1 MYELKLI
8 GNALLGR
15 RLVEREIGIQEGKI
29 AKIGRHLEEAEK
41 TFIFK
46 KEVMLPGVIDIHAH
60 FREPGAEY
68 KEDWVS
74 GSKAA
79 AHGGVTLVFEMP
91 NTMPPT
97 TTLQRIEEKKRL
109 AESKCVVDYRV
120 CGGVRKGNIHELAG
134 MAGSVGA
141 FGEIFM
147 CDSFGELQV
156 SKGELLEAYEEIA
169 KTGKVAITHAEDAD
183 INMYFKEKLK
193 KRNDPAMHSE
203 ARPPLSEA
211 VAVANALYLGMSS
224 GVKLHLTHLS
234 TAESL
239 RLVRGMKRRMDVTCD
254 VTPHHLFLTQEN
266 MKELGNFG
274 KMNPPLRSGEDQ
286 AALWKGIN
294 TGVVDI
300 VASDHAPHTKEEKRK
315 PYWEAPAGV
324 PGIETML
331 PLMLTAVKRRWIN
344 LYKLTKLLSINP
356 AKRMGLY
363 PQKGVLSE
371 GSDADIVVVDLNK
384 KQEIRA
390 KNLHSKCG
398 WTPFEGFKTVGAPV
412 MTVSRGRIV
421 YSQPMQSKIY

>member
-1 MYELKLI
+1 MYELKLA
-8 GNALLGR
+8 GHALLNR
-15 RLVEREIGIQEGKI
+15 RLVECEVGISGGKI
-29 AKIGRHLEEAEK
+29 AKIGRHLDEAER
-41 TFIFK
+41 TFVFK

-60 FREPGAEY
+60 FREPGMDY
-68 KEDWVS
+68 KEDWAS
-74 GSKAA
+74 GSRAA

-97 TTLQRIEEKKRL
+97 TTLQRIEEKSKL
-109 AESKCVVDYRV
+109 AESKCVIDYRV

-134 MAGSVGA
+134 MAHAVGA

-147 CDSFGELQV
+147 CESFGELQV
-156 SKGELLEAYEEIA
+156 TKNELLEAYEEIA

-183 INMYFKEKLK
+183 INFYFKEKFK
-193 KRNDPAMHSE
+193 KRNDPAMHPE
-203 ARPPLSEA
+203 VRPPVSEA
-211 VAVANALYLGMSS
+211 VAVATALQIGMAA

-234 TAESL
+234 TKESML
-239 RLVRGMKRRMDVTCD
+239 LVRSMKRRMDVTCD
-254 VTPHHLFLTQEN
+254 VTPHHLFLTKEN

-286 AALWKGIN
+286 AALWNGIN

-300 VASDHAPHTKEEKRK
+300 VASDHAPHMKEEKRK

-344 LYKLTKLLSINP
+344 LYKLTKLLSISP

-363 PQKGVLSE
+363 PQKGVLAE
-371 GSDADIVVVDLNK
+371 GSDADIVVVDLNRK
-384 KQEIRA
+384 REIHA
-390 KNLHSKCG
+390 KDLYTKCK
-398 WTPFEGFKTVGAPV
+398 WTPFEGFQTVGVPV
-412 MTVSRGRIV
+412 MTISRGKIV

>member
-8 GNALLGR
+8 GNALLSR
-15 RLVEREIGIQEGKI
+15 RIVQCEIGISEGRL
-29 AKIGRHLEEAEK
+29 ARIGRNIGEAER
-41 TFIFK
+41 TFVFK

-60 FREPGAEY
+60 FREPGATY
-68 KEDWVS
+68 KEDWES

-79 AHGGVTLVFEMP
+79 AHGGVTLVFDMP

-97 TTLQRIEEKKRL
+97 TTLQRVEEKKKI
-109 AESKCVVDYRV
+109 ADSKCVIDYRI

-134 MAGSVGA
+134 MAPAVGA

-147 CDSFGELQV
+147 CESFGELQI
-156 SKGELLEAYEEIA
+156 SKAELFDAYREIA

-183 INMYFKEKLK
+183 INEYFKERLK
-193 KRNDPAMHSE
+193 KRGDPTIHLE

-211 VAVANALYLGMSS
+211 VAVATSLYLAKDA

-234 TAESL
+234 TKESL
-239 RLVRGMKRRMDVTCD
+239 MLVRGMKRRMDVTCD
-254 VTPHHLFLTQEN
+254 VTPHHLFLTEEN

-274 KMNPPLRSGEDQ
+274 KMNPPLRSREDQ
-286 AALWKGIN
+286 DALWKGIAR
-294 TGVVDI
+294 GVVDI
-300 VASDHAPHTKEEKRK
+300 VASDHAPHTKEEKKK
-315 PYWEAPAGV
+315 PYWEVPAGV

-331 PLMLTAVKRRWIN
+331 PLMLTAVRRRWIS
-344 LYKLTKLLSINP
+344 LYQLTKVLCINP

-363 PQKGVLSE
+363 PQKGVLAQ
-371 GSDADIVVVDLNK
+371 GSDADLVVVDLNK

-398 WTPFEGFKTVGAPV
+398 WTPFEGFKTVGTPI
-412 MTVSRGRIV
+412 MTISRGRIV
-421 YSQPMQSKIY
+421 YSKPMQSKIY

>member
-1 MYELKLI
+1 MYELKLV
-8 GNALLGR
+8 GGALLGR
-15 RLVEREIGIQEGKI
+15 RLVECEIGVSQGKI
-29 AKIGRHLEEAEK
+29 ARIGKHIGEAER
-41 TFIFK
+41 TFVFK
-46 KEVMLPGVIDIHAH
+46 KEIMLPGVIDIHAH
-60 FREPGAEY
+60 FREPGAAY
-68 KEDWVS
+68 KEDWES

-91 NTMPPT
+91 NTMPPA
-97 TTLQRIEEKKRL
+97 TTLQRVEEKSRI
-109 AESKCVVDYRV
+109 AGSKCVIDYRV

-147 CDSFGELQV
+147 CESFGEMQIG
-156 SKGELLEAYEEIA
+156 KAELLEAYKEIA

-183 INMYFKEKLK
+183 INEYFKEKLK
-193 KRNDPAMHSE
+193 KKDDPSIHSE

-211 VAVANALYLGMSS
+211 VAVATALYLAKST

-234 TAESL
+234 TRESML
-239 RLVRGMKRRMDVTCD
+239 LVRSMKRRMDVTCD
-254 VTPHHLFLTQEN
+254 VTPHHLFLTEEN
-266 MKELGNFG
+266 VKELGNFG
-274 KMNPPLRSGEDQ
+274 KMNPPLRSREDQ
-286 AALWKGIN
+286 DALWHGIAA
-294 TGVVDI
+294 GVVDI
-300 VASDHAPHTKEEKRK
+300 VASDHAPHTKEEKKK

-331 PLMLTAVKRRWIN
+331 PLMLTAVRRKWID

-363 PQKGVLSE
+363 PQKGVLRE
-371 GSDADIVVVDLNK
+371 GSDADIVVVDLNRK
-384 KQEIRA
+384 HEISGRS
-390 KNLHSKCG
+390 LYTKCK
-398 WTPFEGFKTVGAPV
+398 WTPFEGFQTVGAPV